1 VRVAF
6 VTPRYGPQVTGG
18 AETGARLLAEHLVR
32 RGGFEVEV
40 FSTCAVDRVS
50 WDNVLARGTSRL
62 SDVVVHRFETV
73 GGRPPAFKGLDE
85 RLGLAPW
92 HAESEDVER
101 WVELNGPVSP
111 GLVEAVTESGAD
123 VAVFYP
129 YQYHPIV
136 TGIGR
141 VPMPRVL
148 HPAAHDEP
156 ALYLPLLRDVFQ
168 SADAICYHTE
178 AERRLVQGAHRVAD
192 KPQIVLGL
200 GVAAPAAGGRVGG
213 EILGIGDRP
222 YVICL
227 GWVAEQKGSAMLAR
241 YFGLYKERQRGP
253 LALALVGPVSMEF
266 APQPDVV
273 VTGAVDEPAKWD
285 LLRDATALVSPSAF
299 ESFSLAVMEAWEQAV
314 PVVVNARCEPTRD
327 HCERSGGGLWFGS
340 YLQFEAVLDRL
351 LADGPLRA
359 ELGRRGRDYE
369 RRHFSWPGLIERY
382 AGFLAEVVE
391 RGPGPRPGPGSG
403 AGAPAAQPAP
413 TA

>member
-1 VRVAF
+1 MRVAF

-40 FSTCAVDRVS
+40 FSSCAVDRVS
-50 WDNVLARGTSRL
+50 WDNALAPGTSVL
-62 SDVVVHRFETV
+62 SDVVVHRFESV
-73 GGRPPAFKGLDE
+73 GGRPPAFNQLDE

-92 HAESEDVER
+92 HADRSAVER
-101 WVELNGPVSP
+101 WVELNGPVCP
-111 GLVEAVTESGAD
+111 GLVEAVADCGAD
-123 VAVFYP
+123 LAAFYP

-136 TGIGR
+136 TGIDR

-156 ALYLPLLRDVFQ
+156 ALYLPRLSEVYRA
-168 SADAICYHTE
+168 ADALCYHTE
-178 AERRLVQGAHRVAD
+178 AERRLVQRVHHVAE

-200 GVAAPAAGGRVGG
+200 GVAEPVVGGRAGG

-222 YVICL
+222 YVISL
-227 GWVAEQKGSAMLAR
+227 GWVAEHKGSAMLAR
-241 YFGLYKERQRGP
+241 YFGLYKERHPGP
-253 LALALVGPVSMEF
+253 LALALVGPVSMEL
-266 APQPDVV
+266 APPPDVV
-273 VTGAVDEPAKWD
+273 VTGVVDEPAKWD

-299 ESFSLAVMEAWEQAV
+299 ESFSLAVMEAWEQSV
-314 PVVVNARCEPTRD
+314 PVVVNARCEPTRQ

-391 RGPGPRPGPGSG
+391 RGPGPRHGPGSG